1 MTLRAIVASLALVLV
16 GGCVLAPKFEEPKL
30 DVVDVQMLRGDLLRQ
45 QLRVRMRVQN
55 PNDRELPVRS
65 IEYQVQVAGEA
76 FAHGE
81 SERNF
86 IVPANGETEF
96 DVSVT
101 ANAAAARAAPAG
113 QRPQARYRRVS
124 DDRQGVAGQGM
135 RAQHSLRQRRAV
147 QAALISCSY
156 SAT

>member
-1 MTLRAIVASLALVLV
+1 MTLRAIVACLALALA

-45 QLRVRMRVQN
+45 ELRVRMRVQN
-55 PNDRELPVRS
+55 PNNRELAVRS
-65 IEYQVQVAGEA
+65 IEYQVRVAGEA

-86 IVPANGETEF
+86 TVPANGETEF

-101 ANAAAARAAPAG
+101 ANAAAAVLRLLGSGRNLDAVEYQITGKVSLAKGFVRSIPFEDKG
-113 QRPQARYRRVS
+113 QFK
-124 DDRQGVAGQGM
+124 
-135 RAQHSLRQRRAV
+135 LR
-147 QAALISCSY
+147 
-156 SAT
+156 